1 MKKPSFRFNAE
12 YQVLVDSRMAD
23 RVWGQEPLE
32 VYLDDF
38 TDCPEVLHHP
48 VFPARF
54 LYRKNAG
61 ITS

>member
-1 MKKPSFRFNAE
+1 
-12 YQVLVDSRMAD
+12 MAD